1 MSRKRDNLAVV
12 LDGILVGLP
21 PLPSSAPTIFRV
33 DDDLR
38 SPSSEHYEPK
48 LISIGPF
55 HYGKAHLQKMEIHKL
70 RYLKNLLKET
80 RESSVDRYI
89 AAMRPLEKRARA
101 CYLEGDLGDFTS
113 DQFVLMMLV
122 DGCFVIEFLR
132 KLFWVNLREKDDP
145 VFRYRGLLGK
155 VQLDL
160 ILLENQVPFFVLDK
174 LFSMTIDESDDVTI
188 LFLIRFY
195 AGCVSPW
202 PIDFW
207 DQDVAMEDVDHLLG
221 LLHRLWCS
229 SVTKLDDK
237 KGEVE
242 AVKSVSE
249 LKEFGIEF
257 EKIKKTDCGL
267 NIQFIDG
274 VLKLPGVIFA
284 DVTERVFR
292 NLIAYEHYFIEGRPR
307 FVSNY
312 IYFVRSLVSSS
323 NDVKLLRDVCIV
335 TSPFRNDEKISLM
348 LESLSTNVYVTSY
361 YSDICSKVIE
371 HCDCEMDGDFEEGG
385 QSNTS

>member
-1 MSRKRDNLAVV
+1 MSRKRDFLAVV

-38 SPSSEHYEPK
+38 SLSSEHYEPK

-101 CYLEGDLGDFTS
+101 CYLGDFTS

-122 DGCFVIEFLR
+122 DGCFIVEFLR

-155 VQLDL
+155 VQFDL

-174 LFSMTIDESDDVTI
+174 LFSMTIDESDDVTL

-195 AGCVSPW
+195 AGCMW
-202 PIDFW
+202 QW
-207 DQDVAMEDVDHLLG
+207 
-221 LLHRLWCS
+221 
-229 SVTKLDDK
+229 KLDDK

-257 EKIKKTDCGL
+257 EKNKKTDCGL

-274 VLKLPGVIFA
+274 VLKLPGVVFA

-312 IYFVRSLVSSS
+312 IYFVRSLMSSS
-323 NDVKLLRDVCIV
+323 NDVRLLRDVCIV

-348 LESLSTNVYVTSY
+348 LESLGTNVFVTPY